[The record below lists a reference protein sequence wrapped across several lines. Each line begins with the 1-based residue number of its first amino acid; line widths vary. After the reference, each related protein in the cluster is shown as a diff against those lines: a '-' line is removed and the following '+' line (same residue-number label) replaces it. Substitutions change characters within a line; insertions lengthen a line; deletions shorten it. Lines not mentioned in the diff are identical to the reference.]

1 MKAPREIS
9 LQTAGVAA
17 AKKLGFL
24 VKKLGDDSWPDY
36 IMINSDGKTFYVE
49 FKRKGEKLEPGQYEV
64 ASRLQI
70 HGACVVVF
78 DSLRTFKNWLGDNV
92 GSYCVPNTYYN
103 LPPYCDP
110 RSPRWR
116 PTIPELKSSPKSSAP
131 SARSRGLSASRRQ
144 SFVAASKSRTR

>member
-9 LQTAGVAA
+9 LQTGGVAA
-17 AKKLGFL
+17 AKKLGYL

-36 IMINSDGKTFYVE
+36 IMVNSDGRTFFVE
-49 FKRKGEKLEPGQYEV
+49 FKRKGEKLEPGQFEV
-64 ASRLQI
+64 ASQLLL

-78 DSLRTFKNWLGDNV
+78 DSLRTFKIWLGDNV
-92 GSYCVPNTYYN
+92 GSYVPHYTYYS
-103 LPPYCDP
+103 LPSYCDP
-110 RSPRWR
+110 RNPKWR

-144 SFVAASKSRTR
+144 SSDAASKSRTR